1 MNLKKGLPQAWYRTS
16 DRALWQLWQT
26 MLKVGLRSEIQ
37 ARQLHMI
44 CVGGSLWAV
53 LGCQYKR
60 ISDVAGPDQ
69 ETSL

>member
-1 MNLKKGLPQAWYRTS
+1 
-16 DRALWQLWQT
+16 
-26 MLKVGLRSEIQ
+26 MLKVGLRNEIQ

-60 ISDVAGPDQ
+60 ISDAAGPDQ

>member
-1 MNLKKGLPQAWYRTS
+1 MGTTGKNAVAEQNGSSGRSKKAGGLQNE
-16 DRALWQLWQT
+16 Q
-26 MLKVGLRSEIQ
+26 Q
-37 ARQLHMI
+37 ARQRYTI